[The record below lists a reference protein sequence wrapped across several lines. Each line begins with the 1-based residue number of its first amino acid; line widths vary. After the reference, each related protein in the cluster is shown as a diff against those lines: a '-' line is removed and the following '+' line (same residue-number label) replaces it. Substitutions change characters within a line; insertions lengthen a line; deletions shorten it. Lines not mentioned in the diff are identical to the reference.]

1 MGHVC
6 PTSVTHVE
14 DVDMHAPDDE
24 VPQAAI
30 QLRADRFALMFAILG
45 YKTDTEI
52 RMVKNPRY
60 WNAGYSRRTIYRA
73 RAGQLGE
80 VFIANTIH
88 VLRQHADELARYGL
102 DPTMD
107 ELFVVVER
115 RPAQQAA

>member
-52 RMVKNPRY
+52 ASI
-60 WNAGYSRRTIYRA
+60 AGYSRRTIYRA

-80 VFIANTIH
+80 GFIANTIH